1 MILGLFGMSYF
12 SAPTAPISTIHTAS
26 SMNTVAYQEVDTV
39 IDDDDDENIVEHDVS
54 GPKHLPYSDSRTDVE
69 KSVSHMLHRSTNIH
83 SPLDGNVSPVH
94 HSNESVTDESIHRS
108 SDNTPIGMTT
118 STEIQPHH
126 HLALHDHEMIT
137 HVHVWGQYKV
147 SNRYLGMASAAFC
160 GLYGGS
166 IMAPMKFSTADTKG
180 THYLLSFAIGA
191 MLVNI
196 ALWIMRY
203 LYYVLHYQSWADAY
217 VQLPSFHLRKMWLA
231 GGTSGILWSIG
242 NFLSLISVFY
252 LGEGVGYPLVQT
264 SILIS
269 GLWGLF
275 YFKEIQG
282 TARIAKWLISSILTV
297 CGILLLSF
305 EHHAK

>member
-1 MILGLFGMSYF
+1 LEGTL
-12 SAPTAPISTIHTAS
+12 S
-26 SMNTVAYQEVDTV
+26 SL
-39 IDDDDDENIVEHDVS
+39 HDC
-54 GPKHLPYSDSRTDVE
+54 
-69 KSVSHMLHRSTNIH
+69 
-83 SPLDGNVSPVH
+83 
-94 HSNESVTDESIHRS
+94 NEPATTDEQIRS
-108 SDNTPIGMTT
+108 SGNSHIRIPAGTESFPI
-118 STEIQPHH
+118 HH
-126 HLALHDHEMIT
+126 HPMELHDHELIT
-137 HVHVWGQYKV
+137 HVHIWGQYKV
-147 SNRYLGMASAAFC
+147 SKRYLGMASAAFC

-166 IMAPMKFSTADTKG
+166 VMAPMKYSTANTKG

-191 MLVNI
+191 MIVNI
-196 ALWIMRY
+196 ALWLLRY
-203 LYYVLHYQSWADAY
+203 LYFAFHYQSWTDAY
-217 VQLPSFHLRKMWLA
+217 VQLPSFHLRKMWLV

-242 NFLSLISVFY
+242 NFFSLISVFY

-282 TARIAKWLISSILTV
+282 AARITKWLLSSVLTV